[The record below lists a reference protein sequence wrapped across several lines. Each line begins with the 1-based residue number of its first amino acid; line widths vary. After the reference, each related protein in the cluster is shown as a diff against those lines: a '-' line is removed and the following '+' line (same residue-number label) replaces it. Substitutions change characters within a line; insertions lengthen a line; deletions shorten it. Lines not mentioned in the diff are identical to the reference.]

1 MRRILAY
8 IIDISIILLITS
20 IININN
26 TNIFTYVSNYSDNII
41 DTIKEV
47 GYIYQVNDK
56 LNIVGNIINFIILFI
71 YTFIIPLLFKCTLGQ
86 KIMKLKYNLS
96 IPNLFIKHS
105 LLYGYLI
112 YIISFLTLYI
122 LSSPYYFLLI
132 CLVTIIQVL
141 ILLLILKKILKEV
154 K

>member
-8 IIDISIILLITS
+8 IIDISIILLITG

-41 DTIKEV
+41 DTVKEV

-71 YTFIIPLLFKCTLGQ
+71 YTFIIPLIFKYTLGQ

-96 IPNLFIKHS
+96 ISKLFIKNS

-122 LSSPYYFLLI
+122 LNSPYYFLLI
-132 CLVTIIQVL
+132 CLVTIIQIL
-141 ILLLILKKILKEV
+141 ILLFILKNILKEV

>member
-41 DTIKEV
+41 DTIKEE

-56 LNIVGNIINFIILFI
+56 LNIVGNIINFII
-71 YTFIIPLLFKCTLGQ
+71 
-86 KIMKLKYNLS
+86 
-96 IPNLFIKHS
+96 
-105 LLYGYLI
+105 
-112 YIISFLTLYI
+112 
-122 LSSPYYFLLI
+122 
-132 CLVTIIQVL
+132 
-141 ILLLILKKILKEV
+141 
-154 K
+154 